1 MDRAPLEKITMTE
14 ADTVS
19 PGEGALL
26 PLGLSIVTLVLTCQ
40 RHSREPVS
48 TPIGAE

>member
-1 MDRAPLEKITMTE
+1 MDRAPLEKTKMTE

-19 PGEGALL
+19 LGEGASL
-26 PLGLSIVTLVLTCQ
+26 PLGLSIVTLVLTYQ
-40 RHSREPVS
+40 RHSCKPVS